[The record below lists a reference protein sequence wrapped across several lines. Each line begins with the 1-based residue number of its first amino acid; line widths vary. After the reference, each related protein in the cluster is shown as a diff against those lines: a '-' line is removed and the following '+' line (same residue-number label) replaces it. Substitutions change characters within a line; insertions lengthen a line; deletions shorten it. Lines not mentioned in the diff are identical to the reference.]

1 MPVVV
6 EPPNAVRP
14 RGFYRARLSAPAVP
28 CPLSPHLRP
37 VPEQLRAAPHPCC
50 QAPPA
55 APKLMGCRVNTLDKS
70 IKIATVY

>member
-6 EPPNAVRP
+6 EPPNTVWP
-14 RGFYRARLSAPAVP
+14 RGFYGARLGAAAVP
-28 CPLSPHLRP
+28 CPLSPHLCP
-37 VPEQLRAAPHPCC
+37 VPEQPRAAPRPCC

-55 APKLMGCRVNTLDKS
+55 APKLMSCRVNTLDKS